1 MFFFLHTAVGEDSE
15 ALSAA
20 GQNETV
26 LGCAAEDVL
35 RGVQKCWGSMFAF
48 TSASYRRFL
57 IATSHLNITK
67 FFFILVSRYLTRRKK
82 YRACLPSK
90 HINKVLNK
98 KIH

>member
-1 MFFFLHTAVGEDSE
+1 MLFFWHTAVGEDSE

-57 IATSHLNITK
+57 TVISHLNIT
-67 FFFILVSRYLTRRKK
+67 FF
-82 YRACLPSK
+82 
-90 HINKVLNK
+90 
-98 KIH
+98 